1 MMTSGENMNRMYKQ
15 DAQLELL
22 TAWRDREMD
31 RLVALYANKVLTTTE
46 YNQER
51 REIRKEYNSRYEDI
65 LAG

>member
-22 TAWRDREMD
+22 TAWRDREMN
-31 RLVALYANKVLTTTE
+31 RLVALYANKVLNTTE

-51 REIRKEYNSRYEDI
+51 REIRREYNSRYEDI